1 MAECFEIDLLMKY
14 KSDYLVILHTWS
26 KKFAHFFNQGKKVRG
41 LFFFNSENMPFLC
54 IVYSFRAYKV
64 VSLGEYTNLVYLGLF

>member
-1 MAECFEIDLLMKY
+1 MMY

-26 KKFAHFFNQGKKVRG
+26 KKFAHLLHQGKKVRG